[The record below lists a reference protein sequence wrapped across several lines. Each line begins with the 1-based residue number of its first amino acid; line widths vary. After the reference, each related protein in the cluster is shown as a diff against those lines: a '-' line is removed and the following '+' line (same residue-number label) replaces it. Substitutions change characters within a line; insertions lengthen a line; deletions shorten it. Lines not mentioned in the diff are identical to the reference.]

1 MNKFFLILTV
11 TLGMVLALTACGGN
25 ADTSDN
31 ITETK
36 TENQA
41 ETQVDIQ
48 IEDQAENQNDTQAE
62 PQAALQEE
70 DGTEHWQVGE
80 SAADGNKTE
89 SQQVSESA
97 SADTGSENEKEMG
110 GQTEMRMNVQ
120 VGDYAFTATLENN
133 TAVSELV
140 DMMKDGPVTIAM
152 DDYSGFEKVGS
163 LGRCLTRNDSQT
175 TTHAGDI
182 VLYNGNNIVMF
193 YGSNSWSYTRI
204 GKVDDLT
211 DWEKALGDGSIT
223 AVFTLAE

>member
-1 MNKFFLILTV
+1 MNKFFVILTV
-11 TLGMVLALTACGGN
+11 TLGMVLALIACGRN

-36 TENQA
+36 AENQA

-48 IEDQAENQNDTQAE
+48 IEDKAENQDDM
-62 PQAALQEE
+62 QAALQEE

-97 SADTGSENEKEMG
+97 SADTGSENEEEMG

-120 VGDYAFTATLENN
+120 VGNYTFTATLENN

-140 DMMKDGPVTIAM
+140 DMMKEGPVTIAM
-152 DDYSGFEKVGS
+152 DDYSGFEKVGL
-163 LGRCLTRNDSQT
+163 LGRSLTRNDSQT

-193 YGSNSWSYTRI
+193 YGSNSWSYTKI

>member
-1 MNKFFLILTV
+1 MKKFLLMLTV
-11 TLGMVLALTACGGN
+11 TLGMVLALVACGEN
-25 ADTSDN
+25 ADISDN

-41 ETQVDIQ
+41 ETQADIQ
-48 IEDQAENQNDTQAE
+48 IEDRNENQDDTQAE
-62 PQAALQEE
+62 SQAALQEE
-70 DGTEHWQVGE
+70 
-80 SAADGNKTE
+80 NKTE
-89 SQQVSESA
+89 SQQEGETA
-97 SADTGSENEKEMG
+97 ANDNESENEEETG

-120 VGDYAFTATLENN
+120 VGDYTFTATLENN
-133 TAVSELV
+133 TAVNELV

-163 LGRCLTRNDSQT
+163 LGRSLTRNDSQT

-193 YGSNSWSYTRI
+193 YGNNSWSYTGI

-211 DWEKALGDGSIT
+211 DWEKALGGGSIT